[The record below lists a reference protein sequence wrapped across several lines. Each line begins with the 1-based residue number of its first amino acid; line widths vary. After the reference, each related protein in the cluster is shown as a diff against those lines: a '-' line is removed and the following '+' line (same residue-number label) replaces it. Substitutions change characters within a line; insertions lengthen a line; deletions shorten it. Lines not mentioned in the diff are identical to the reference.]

1 MNLLLL
7 LLLNLPG
14 IYADSQIGGRTSPD
28 GIEALVCDLPA
39 LEHMKNTGGSDGAG
53 LCVFTSVEH
62 CARWQNEESLRGFQ
76 QKMRKEPG
84 GGYPEKLDRM
94 MARYCPNTA
103 YLQYT
108 GADSSLLKLA
118 LHTGRMPAVTYG
130 FSPRYGNRIAHMVN
144 LVHFSDRW
152 ACILDNNFPG
162 EDKYEWMK
170 PAEFERRWTLG
181 NGGWAV
187 FLLNPPPPPIPAP
200 SQIQASNL
208 SFQNTDPEEE
218 TYPSSKFE
226 NFGIEQEKLDH
237 SERYWLNGL
246 ALTSKQACKILGNAA
261 VLPDDSNLGRITL
274 IGTKEDCNAVQNDLS
289 NHPALLPYKAKYL
302 LQSYL
307 PGDWAVKNVGF
318 DVSGS
323 PRIIVQ
329 EAPNAKGVA
338 RVLHSQADYA
348 DGPEGLANA
357 LRKADPNY
365 DPSKDVDRRKLNP
378 IQLPEWAGNWLVF
391 AIALLSLIAGRFSL
405 PILGLIAAFLKTLVP
420 AKKEAPDLDSLLDRL
435 LRKME
440 ERK

>member
-1 MNLLLL
+1 MNLLFL

-274 IGTKEDCNAVQNDLS
+274 IGTKEDCNTVQNDLS

>member
-1 MNLLLL
+1 MNLLFL
-7 LLLNLPG
+7 LLLNLSG
-14 IYADSQIGGRTSPD
+14 FFADSQIGGRTSPD
-28 GIEALVCDLPA
+28 GVEALVCDLPA

-187 FLLNPPPPPIPAP
+187 FLLNPPPPPIPTQP
-200 SQIQASNL
+200 ITY
-208 SFQNTDPEEE
+208 SFQNPVNQEEH
-218 TYPSSKFE
+218 SLDSKLE
-226 NFGIEQEKLDH
+226 NFGIEQEKLNH
-237 SERYWLNGL
+237 TERYWLNGL
-246 ALTSKQACKILGNAA
+246 ALTNKQACKILGNAA

-274 IGTKEDCNAVQNDLS
+274 IGSKEACATVQNDLS
-289 NHPALLPYKAKYL
+289 NHPSLLPYKGKYL

-307 PGDWAVKNVGF
+307 PEDWAVKNVGF

-329 EAPNAKGVA
+329 EAPNAKGSA

-378 IQLPEWAGNWLVF
+378 IQLPDWAGNWLVF

-405 PILGLIAAFLKTLVP
+405 PVLGLIAAFLKTLVP
-420 AKKEAPDLDSLLDRL
+420 AKKDAPDLDSLLDRL
-435 LRKME
+435 LKKME

>member
-1 MNLLLL
+1 MNLLFL

-435 LRKME
+435 LKKME

>member
-1 MNLLLL
+1 MNLIFL
-7 LLLNLPG
+7 LLLNLSG
-14 IYADSQIGGRTSPD
+14 FYGDSQIGGRTSPD
-28 GIEALVCDLPA
+28 GVEALVCDLPA

-187 FLLNPPPPPIPAP
+187 FLLNPPPPPIPTSAP
-200 SQIQASNL
+200 IQSIAL
-208 SFQNTDPEEE
+208 SFQNNDCQEE
-218 TYPSSKFE
+218 TNVDSKFE
-226 NFGIEQEKLDH
+226 NFGIEQEKLDQT
-237 SERYWLNGL
+237 ERYWLNGM
-246 ALTSKQACKILGNAA
+246 ALTSKQASKILGNAA

-274 IGTKEDCNAVQNDLS
+274 IGSKEDCNAVHNDLV

-302 LQSYL
+302 LQSYQ

-323 PRIIVQ
+323 PRIVVQ

-365 DPSKDVDRRKLNP
+365 DPTKDVDRRKLNP

-405 PILGLIAAFLKTLVP
+405 PILGLIAAFLKTMVP
-420 AKKEAPDLDSLLDRL
+420 AKKEAPDLDSLLDPL
-435 LRKME
+435 LKKME

>member
-1 MNLLLL
+1 MNLLFL

-28 GIEALVCDLPA
+28 GVEALVCDLPA

>member
-1 MNLLLL
+1 MNLLFL

>member
-1 MNLLLL
+1 MNLLFL
-7 LLLNLPG
+7 LLLNLSG
-14 IYADSQIGGRTSPD
+14 FFADSQIGGRTSPD
-28 GIEALVCDLPA
+28 GVEALVCDLPA
-39 LEHMKNTGGSDGAG
+39 LEHLKNTGGSDGAG

-187 FLLNPPPPPIPAP
+187 FLLNPPPPHIPTQPITY
-200 SQIQASNL
+200 
-208 SFQNTDPEEE
+208 SFQNPVNQEEH
-218 TYPSSKFE
+218 SLDSKLE

-237 SERYWLNGL
+237 AERYWLNGL
-246 ALTSKQACKILGNAA
+246 ALTNKQACKILGSAT

-274 IGTKEDCNAVQNDLS
+274 IGTKEACAMVQNDLS
-289 NHPALLPYKAKYL
+289 NHPSLLPYKGKYL

-307 PGDWAVKNVGF
+307 PEDWAVKNVGF

-329 EAPNAKGVA
+329 EAPNAKGSG

-378 IQLPEWAGNWLVF
+378 IQLPDWAGNWLVF

-405 PILGLIAAFLKTLVP
+405 PVLGLIAAFLKTLVP
-420 AKKEAPDLDSLLDRL
+420 AKKDAPDLDSLLDRL
-435 LRKME
+435 LKKLE